1 MVFVKKIRVS
11 RFFSLSN
18 QKCITDTL
26 CLRRAY
32 LPGFLLF
39 SRLYC
44 WFCCHKVLWHTGTA
58 MHKLINHNAWLTTGT
73 RVSLQHLSPTVCFLH
88 PPFIIWDVVL
98 IKWQILRGRWFSR
111 VMVRPSIYQYFIPEF
126 QSDDHVNLYSKK
138 QRTDVITKKQMLTAL
153 SIAAVTVIRQTK
165 CISFHNR

>member
-11 RFFSLSN
+11 RVFSLSN

-32 LPGFLLF
+32 LPGCLLF

-44 WFCCHKVLWHTGTA
+44 WFCCHKVLWHMGA
-58 MHKLINHNAWLTTGT
+58 ASHKFINNNAWLTTGT
-73 RVSLQHLSPTVCFLH
+73 RICLQHLFPTRHFLH
-88 PPFIIWDVVL
+88 PPFVTSDVAL

-111 VMVRPSIYQYFIPEF
+111 VMVRPSIYQHFFPEF
-126 QSDDHVNLYSKK
+126 QSDYHVNLCSKK
-138 QRTDVITKKQMLTAL
+138 QRTDVITKKQMPTAL
-153 SIAAVTVIRQTK
+153 SIAAVTVVRQTK
-165 CISFHNR
+165 WISFHNC